1 MPPEQKPHVR
11 FLAMGLLCLV
21 ALAWGLPFLWMF
33 VASFRVG
40 YSTDIGAILPHGPL
54 GFGNFI
60 TAWTSGHFPRWYA
73 NTIFMCAGILV
84 IQIVTATLA
93 GYAFARLRF
102 PGRDMVFSLFMLQ
115 ILLVPTLLIVPNMQT
130 ISALGLYDTLPG
142 IMAPYFATAYGTFLM
157 RQCFRNIPVEYEE
170 AARLDG
176 AGLFTIIRVI
186 LVPMSMP
193 YLVAFSIVS
202 VSTHWNEFLWPL
214 IATASPGNQ
223 VLTVGLASFTMS
235 AESGGEWSVIAAGTL
250 LVSAPLLLLFVIFQ
264 RRFVSAFVMAGLK

>member
-1 MPPEQKPHVR
+1 MPLKQKSSLKFVI
-11 FLAMGLLCLV
+11 MGTLCLI
-21 ALAWGLPFLWMF
+21 ALAWGMPFLWMIS
-33 VASFRVG
+33 ASFQLK
-40 YSTDIGAILPHGPL
+40 YNSDIGSVWPNGPL
-54 GFGNFI
+54 GFTNFI
-60 TAWTSGHFPRWYA
+60 SAWTSGHFPRWYA
-73 NTIFMCAGILV
+73 NTIFMCGGILV
-84 IQIVTATLA
+84 VQILTATIA

-102 PGRDMVFSLFMLQ
+102 PGRDTLFNLFMLQ

-130 ISALGLYDTLPG
+130 ISAIGLYDTLPG
-142 IMAPYFATAYGTFLM
+142 IMAPYFASAYGTFLM
-157 RQCFRNIPVEYEE
+157 RQCFRNIPIEYEE

-214 IATASPGNQ
+214 IATTSPSNQ

-235 AESGGEWSVIAAGTL
+235 AESGGEWSVIAAGTI
-250 LVSAPLLLLFVIFQ
+250 LVAAPLLLLFTIFQ
-264 RRFVSAFVMAGLK
+264 RRFVNAFVMAGLK